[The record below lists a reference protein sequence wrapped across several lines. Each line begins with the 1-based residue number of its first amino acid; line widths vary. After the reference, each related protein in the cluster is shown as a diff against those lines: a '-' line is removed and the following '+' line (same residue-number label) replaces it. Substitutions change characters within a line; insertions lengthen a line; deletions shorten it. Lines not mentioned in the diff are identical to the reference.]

1 MCWLHGRTVGWLVLC
16 SWKLNEKSIFTLA
29 AVDVFKCPPMLRLP
43 LMLLLLRL
51 LLMLLLLL
59 LSLQRDLSLLSSSNF
74 FPSKGNA
81 KQFLFC
87 SRSFPP
93 LWPPYLLHLTMVN
106 DFQQRQGL
114 PDCQLPPTAG
124 CCCLLNNL
132 PSEEIFVLL
141 FCLFFQRQ
149 RGQTE

>member
-1 MCWLHGRTVGWLVLC
+1 MSPHV
-16 SWKLNEKSIFTLA
+16 EA
-29 AVDVFKCPPMLRLP
+29 AADVVVVEAAADVVAVVVADVVVAEARSVIIIIVK
-43 LMLLLLRL
+43 
-51 LLMLLLLL
+51 
-59 LSLQRDLSLLSSSNF
+59 F

>member
-1 MCWLHGRTVGWLVLC
+1 MSPHV
-16 SWKLNEKSIFTLA
+16 EA
-29 AVDVFKCPPMLRLP
+29 AADVVVVVVAVVADVVVVEAAADVVVVVVVAAARSVIIIIVK
-43 LMLLLLRL
+43 
-51 LLMLLLLL
+51 
-59 LSLQRDLSLLSSSNF
+59 F